1 MTRTQVLQ
9 EIRTED
15 RYKVHRMFRTRV
27 DGESAGGILTP
38 QVNSAAEDN
47 GMSLAERLDAIREA
61 GAKRV
66 PAEKRAVMGAATQA
80 LRDAGISDGFIKVG
94 DSLPEF
100 ALDNAHGQV
109 VQSADLLNRSVVVLT
124 VFRGHW

>member
-1 MTRTQVLQ
+1 
-9 EIRTED
+9 
-15 RYKVHRMFRTRV
+15 
-27 DGESAGGILTP
+27 
-38 QVNSAAEDN
+38 
-47 GMSLAERLDAIREA
+47 MSLAERLDAIREA

-80 LRDAGISDGFIKVG
+80 LRDSGISDGFIKVG

-109 VQSADLLNRSVVVLT
+109 VRSADLLNRSVVVLT